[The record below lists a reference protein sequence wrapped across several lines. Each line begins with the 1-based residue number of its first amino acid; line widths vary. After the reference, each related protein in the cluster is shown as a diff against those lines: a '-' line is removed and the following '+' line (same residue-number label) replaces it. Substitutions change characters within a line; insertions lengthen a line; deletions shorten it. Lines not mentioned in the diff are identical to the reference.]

1 MKKSIL
7 LLATIILFSVS
18 CSAPKKNT
26 VTVMRKSAAD
36 SLTNRLQ
43 QLYDKGYFNGFGVAI
58 VDDQGVRYKNGFGSA
73 DRETRKAYT
82 VQTVQSIASVSKT
95 LVGIALLKAQELG
108 KLRLDDQVNR
118 YLPFEVINPYYLNI
132 PITIRQLATHTSTI
146 LDNENYLSKNYYL
159 KPDQNL
165 NGLPLVFD
173 DTQILNPAESAVGL
187 NIFTRDMLTF
197 HGKWHMADTF
207 LNKAPGTQ
215 YEYSNTGTTLAAY
228 IIERATGEPFDVFTQ
243 KYILTPL
250 QLKNS
255 GWKFDAID
263 LSRLS
268 RYYQDP
274 KTLLPY
280 YTMSSYPDGGFM
292 TTIDDLSK
300 YLQELIRGYNGNGK
314 ILSKE
319 SYREFFK
326 PQLSAEHFTE
336 RNTQNP
342 YSESYNT
349 GIFIGFGYTG
359 YIGHTGGDPGVMAM
373 LFFDPKTSV
382 GRIMMFNTN
391 FSTPEGNQVFYQIW
405 DALGR

>member
-1 MKKSIL
+1 MKKTI
-7 LLATIILFSVS
+7 LLATIILFAVC

-26 VTVMRKSAAD
+26 VTVMHKSATD

-58 VDDQGVRYKNGFGSA
+58 VDEQGVRYKNGFGYA
-73 DRETRKAYT
+73 ERETSKAYT
-82 VQTVQSIASVSKT
+82 VQTIQSVASVSKT

-118 YLPFEVINPYYLNI
+118 YLPFEVLNPYYLDT

-146 LDNENYLSKNYYL
+146 LDNKNYLSKNYYL

-187 NIFTRDMLTF
+187 DIFTRDRLAF
-197 HGKWHMADTF
+197 HGKWYMADTF

-228 IIERATGEPFDVFTQ
+228 IIERASGEPFDVFTQ
-243 KYILTPL
+243 KHILTPL
-250 QLKNS
+250 QLKDS
-255 GWKFDAID
+255 GWKFDATD

-280 YTMSSYPDGGFM
+280 YSMSSYPDGGFM
-292 TTIDDLSK
+292 TTINDLSK
-300 YLQELIRGYNGNGK
+300 YLQELIRGYNGKGT

-349 GIFIGFGYTG
+349 GIFIGFGYSG

-373 LFFDPKTSV
+373 LFFDPKTST

-405 DALGR
+405 DALGH